1 MTALAQPMSP
11 TTLLESTIAKKVV
24 MALTGVVLFGFSLV
38 HVAGH
43 FIAFKGADAYNAYAH
58 TLKASAAVLWGA
70 RSFLLVSVAL
80 HIWAALTLT
89 ASNNAARPLGY
100 RATANEASTY
110 ASRTMKWGGPLLFF
124 FIVYHLL
131 HFTIGSAHGSF
142 IADDAYHNLVTG
154 FANPVVVAFYLL
166 SMIALGLHLSHGFA
180 SMLQTL
186 GLSHPSYN
194 PLRKVASVAFGAIVC
209 LAYCVFPIA
218 VFAGLLK

>member
-43 FIAFKGADAYNAYAH
+43 FIAFRGADAYNAYAH

-89 ASNNAARPLGY
+89 ASNNAARSASVNRPGLSRTASS
-100 RATANEASTY
+100 RATAMAASI
-110 ASRTMKWGGPLLFF
+110 R
-124 FIVYHLL
+124 
-131 HFTIGSAHGSF
+131 
-142 IADDAYHNLVTG
+142 
-154 FANPVVVAFYLL
+154 
-166 SMIALGLHLSHGFA
+166 
-180 SMLQTL
+180 
-186 GLSHPSYN
+186 
-194 PLRKVASVAFGAIVC
+194 GA
-209 LAYCVFPIA
+209 
-218 VFAGLLK
+218 